1 MFLFND
7 VEINLHDKPIEIY
20 IDEEKRK
27 YEQAVSECNK
37 WRSLIKT
44 IVWIKI
50 TVLLKKID
58 MVWSECGEILN
69 ASEISNVVDEIDGFC
84 NKADNEKLLI
94 KTR

>member
-50 TVLLKKID
+50 TVLLKK
-58 MVWSECGEILN
+58 
-69 ASEISNVVDEIDGFC
+69 
-84 NKADNEKLLI
+84 
-94 KTR
+94 